1 MFAMTCWLFLAA
13 LGLSALT
20 SANKMPEPVGSVS
33 SSLIQSQ
40 STVAE
45 SKQPEKLALP
55 DSTAKP
61 HDDKAAEKKPN
72 LSVHHT
78 SSHHEAGHKTNQSD
92 DHAPIGD
99 SADEGKK
106 VSPAQHT
113 PSKDRKVGGN
123 SKLAD
128 TNGSSASHEGA
139 KDSDRIRKEALHH
152 VEKAMKEV
160 TSKETQSAKAI
171 EDAHG
176 KEEAAQ
182 KAATKV
188 FQAKKQAT
196 KAEAKLHNAEKKL
209 HDQVEAGQKS
219 QAASQCS
226 LWLGTVAC
234 GLGAVM
240 LVQ

>member
-1 MFAMTCWLFLAA
+1 MMIRRQR
-13 LGLSALT
+13 
-20 SANKMPEPVGSVS
+20 K
-33 SSLIQSQ
+33 
-40 STVAE
+40 
-45 SKQPEKLALP
+45 KL
-55 DSTAKP
+55 
-61 HDDKAAEKKPN
+61 N
-72 LSVHHT
+72 LSVHYT
-78 SSHHEAGHKTNQSD
+78 SSHDEAGHKTNQSD

-99 SADEGKK
+99 SADEGKENK
-106 VSPAQHT
+106 VAPSQHASSKA
-113 PSKDRKVGGN
+113 SKDGGN

-176 KEEAAQ
+176 KEEAAR
-182 KAATKV
+182 KAASKV
-188 FQAKKQAT
+188 LQAKKQAT

-226 LWLGTVAC
+226 LWLGTAAC